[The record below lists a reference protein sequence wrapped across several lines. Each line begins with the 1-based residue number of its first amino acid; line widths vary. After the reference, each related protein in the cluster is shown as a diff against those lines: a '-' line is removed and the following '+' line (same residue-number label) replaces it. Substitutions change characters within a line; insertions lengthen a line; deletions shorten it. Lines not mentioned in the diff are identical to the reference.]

1 MSLAG
6 AVQAALAWTLTYG
19 LHSTLWLGA
28 AWLATRALGRR
39 RYALRD
45 AIWKAALIGG
55 LASAGLQL
63 AFDVAPLGG
72 RLDVGEPEAVATFA
86 ASADAPP
93 AAAPTGD
100 YAARAVEALSFHWR
114 HLVVGLW
121 ALGGVVGLAL
131 LGLAWRRIADLL
143 HGRLPVR
150 RGPLRERY
158 DALVARAGVR
168 RAPRLCLSK
177 HLHSPATVGVFLPQV
192 CVPLRAVQELDG
204 RAQEAMLAH
213 ELAHVVRRDPLW
225 QAFARLVERA
235 CFFQPLNRVARAELE
250 ELAEFLA
257 DDWAVQLT
265 RDEVGLA
272 RCLTEV
278 ATWVLGPRPV
288 VAVLPMAARGSRLAA
303 RVEALLEERPR
314 EVHGPRPLRRAL
326 FTALLGGAVVAA
338 PGVAA
343 VEHPFLAGSAL
354 ESLARSARDLPLAS
368 AIAPDL
374 ADLLGTLDATLDELV
389 SEVDALEHD
398 LQGRALSPEA
408 ASVAAELAR
417 RTAALRE
424 RRASLHRRVSGL
436 DPAVG
441 GSTSVTTT
449 SQQEGN
455 R

>member
-1 MSLAG
+1 
-6 AVQAALAWTLTYG
+6 
-19 LHSTLWLGA
+19 
-28 AWLATRALGRR
+28 
-39 RYALRD
+39 
-45 AIWKAALIGG
+45 
-55 LASAGLQL
+55 
-63 AFDVAPLGG
+63 
-72 RLDVGEPEAVATFA
+72 
-86 ASADAPP
+86 
-93 AAAPTGD
+93 
-100 YAARAVEALSFHWR
+100 
-114 HLVVGLW
+114 
-121 ALGGVVGLAL
+121 
-131 LGLAWRRIADLL
+131 
-143 HGRLPVR
+143 
-150 RGPLRERY
+150 
-158 DALVARAGVR
+158 
-168 RAPRLCLSK
+168 
-177 HLHSPATVGVFLPQV
+177 
-192 CVPLRAVQELDG
+192 
-204 RAQEAMLAH
+204 
-213 ELAHVVRRDPLW
+213 
-225 QAFARLVERA
+225 
-235 CFFQPLNRVARAELE
+235 
-250 ELAEFLA
+250 
-257 DDWAVQLT
+257 
-265 RDEVGLA
+265 
-272 RCLTEV
+272 
-278 ATWVLGPRPV
+278 
-288 VAVLPMAARGSRLAA
+288 
-303 RVEALLEERPR
+303 
-314 EVHGPRPLRRAL
+314 PRPLRRAL